1 MNNYEK
7 KLQNNYLWGSK
18 KEENSMGFL
27 KICPECHS
35 ELENKL
41 FGGYQYCPVCGY
53 WTRKETARLEPIM
66 IME

>member
-1 MNNYEK
+1 
-7 KLQNNYLWGSK
+7 
-18 KEENSMGFL
+18 MGFL